1 MGSITD
7 LVDFR
12 AADLFPDE
20 DVNWGCEGNDNNLE
34 TEEHTGRHYY
44 NRAVTGEDGQET
56 LVKMYCDYQSRSEL
70 EIKLRQRRLSL
81 KNAIQ
86 AYMEEVIHTVTR
98 FSFAA
103 GTLIHLL

>member
-20 DVNWGCEGNDNNLE
+20 DVNWGCEGNNNNL
-34 TEEHTGRHYY
+34 TREEHTGRYYY
-44 NRAVTGEDGQET
+44 NRTVNGTEI
-56 LVKMYCDYQSRSEL
+56 VKMYCDYETRREI
-70 EIKLRQRRLSL
+70 EIKLRQRRSSL

-86 AYMEEVIHTVTR
+86 AYMEEVMHTVNEM
-98 FSFAA
+98 
-103 GTLIHLL
+103 GIKI